1 MFGIRRRDFIA
12 LLGSAAAAWPLAARA
27 QQAAMPVIGF
37 LGAVSPTET
46 ARGFAQGLKESGY
59 TEGENVAVEYRW
71 ANNQLDRLPSLAA
84 DLVRKRVAVIVAAG
98 GTAPAIAAKA
108 TTATIPIVFTTPDD
122 PVELGLVASL
132 SRPGGNLTGIYFV
145 VGELVPKRL
154 ELLRE
159 LLPAMTRVAVF
170 VNPANPARAESQIKE
185 AESAGRQMGLRIQIF
200 HAGTGREINAAFA
213 TLAGERPD
221 ALLVSPDPLY
231 VVRRAQLVTLA
242 ARHAIPTSFSN
253 REPIEA
259 GGLMSYG
266 TNIADAYRQAGIY
279 AGRILKGANPADL
292 PVVQSSKFELVI
304 NAQTAFML
312 GLDVPTHL
320 QQIADEVI
328 E

>member
-1 MFGIRRRDFIA
+1 M
-12 LLGSAAAAWPLAARA
+12 
-27 QQAAMPVIGF
+27 
-37 LGAVSPTET
+37 
-46 ARGFAQGLKESGY
+46 
-59 TEGENVAVEYRW
+59 
-71 ANNQLDRLPSLAA
+71 
-84 DLVRKRVAVIVAAG
+84 
-98 GTAPAIAAKA
+98 
-108 TTATIPIVFTTPDD
+108 FTTPDD